1 MFTSVK
7 QLERYEKKRNRK
19 SRFSLY
25 LSFIEIAVFIT
36 VFYIVLEIAY
46 KLSGII

>member
-7 QLERYEKKRNRK
+7 QLERYERKRNRK

-36 VFYIVLEIAY
+36 VFYVVCEVAY
-46 KLSGII
+46 NLSALI